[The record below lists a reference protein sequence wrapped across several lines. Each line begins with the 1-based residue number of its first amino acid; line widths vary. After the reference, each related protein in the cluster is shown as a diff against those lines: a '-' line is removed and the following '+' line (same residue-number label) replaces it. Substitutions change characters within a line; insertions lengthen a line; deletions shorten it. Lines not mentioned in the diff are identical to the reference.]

1 MILLAKIGVGFL
13 GTALVGGAALS
24 SEGFI
29 HVKVNEKQAD
39 GTHLSLIVPAAAV
52 PLALKFV
59 PDKHLAQASQ
69 DLRPYL
75 PMLDAAI
82 PALEECPDGVLVEV
96 VDSEDHVVITKAGG
110 SLVVDVNDPGE
121 TVHVAVPLAAAQS
134 SLHQI
139 ATAGGPL

>member
-1 MILLAKIGVGFL
+1 MILLAKVGVGFL
-13 GTALVGGAALS
+13 GAMAVGGAALC

-29 HVKVNEKQAD
+29 HVKVHEKQAD
-39 GTHLSLIVPAAAV
+39 GTHISLIVPAAVV
-52 PLALKFV
+52 PVALKFV
-59 PDKHLAQASQ
+59 PDKHLAEASQ
-69 DLRPYL
+69 NLRPYL

-96 VDSEDHVVITKAGG
+96 IDANDHVVITKAGG
-110 SLVVDVNDPGE
+110 SLVIDVDDPGD

-139 ATAGGPL
+139 ASASGPL